1 MDQIGIKYLYEI
13 ARVIQGLDARFDFYF
28 RFDPI
33 AVCSNLELISEKC
46 TCVSSALEFVPFERT
61 KKRWMFSTGHSLG
74 FI

>member
-1 MDQIGIKYLYEI
+1 MDQIGIKYLNET
-13 ARVIQGLDARFDFYF
+13 ARVIQGLDVRFDFYF

-46 TCVSSALEFVPFERT
+46 TCVSSALEFVPFER
-61 KKRWMFSTGHSLG
+61 KKRWMFSTAHSLG